1 MARIHIMALRHSAFY
16 TPLLLTIG
24 GGYLKDEG
32 LKSHYEVA
40 KAGGDVP
47 EGIHSGTVH
56 VAQSAVATSFA
67 GLERGE
73 RPEIVHF
80 AQINER
86 DGFFIVAREP
96 DPQFTWDRLGG
107 AEVLVDHFFQPMAMF
122 RYGLNRMGVDYASLR
137 VIDAGG
143 VEEIDRAFRS
153 GKGEYVHLQG
163 PAAQQLQKDGVGHVV
178 ASVGDTIGPVA
189 FSSLCASRDWLGSDM
204 SRAFMRAYRKARDHA
219 TAAPAEEIAGLL
231 ADFFPDIDA
240 DVLRDTVAAYQG
252 LGCWTP
258 DNGISRAAYETLLD
272 VFQLSGQ
279 VTRRHP
285 YETCI
290 VPTPNI

>member
-1 MARIHIMALRHSAFY
+1 MARIRIMALRHSAFY
-16 TPLLLTIG
+16 TPLLLAIG
-24 GGYLKDEG
+24 GGYLEDEG
-32 LKSHYEVA
+32 LEPRYDPARASH
-40 KAGGDVP
+40 DVP
-47 EGIHSGTVH
+47 DGLRAGSVH

-67 GLERGE
+67 ELEDGE
-73 RPEIVHF
+73 LPDVVHF

-86 DGFFIVAREP
+86 DGFFIVGREP
-96 DPQFTWDRLGG
+96 DPGFTWDRLGG

-122 RYGLNRMGVDYASLR
+122 RYGLNRMGVDYAGLR

-143 VEEIDRAFRS
+143 VKEIDQAFRN
-153 GKGEYVHLQG
+153 GRGDYVHLQG

-204 SRAFMRAYRKARDHA
+204 SRAFMRAYRKARQHA
-219 TAAPAEEIAGLL
+219 TSAPAQEIAALL
-231 ADFFPDIDA
+231 ADFFPDVDA
-240 DVLRDTVAAYQG
+240 DVLCDTVTAYQG

-258 DNGISRAAYETLLD
+258 ETGISRAAYETLLD
-272 VFQLSGQ
+272 VFQFSGR

-290 VPTPNI
+290 VPAPNT